1 MSADTALAQT
11 PVADNRR
18 GSAALA
24 TEMSIRRLVLVIVPL
39 WVLSLIL
46 NVLSHPSETSGLL
59 LGACFTLVLAGYAGY
74 AWANARVAL
83 LAAVVGTALAIAL
96 GDPVASL
103 AVFPLVVPWLNM
115 ATTVVGALV
124 PGRAGLLGVLGVSAL
139 GSAAVAVTSGPTVAE
154 VGGILSQALAGGL
167 CMWVGVSAF
176 RDAARETDRAAE
188 DLVATQTRTAW
199 QAARITE
206 FRSIARALHDT
217 AINTLGVLRLPGYDP
232 HALRE
237 RCREDL
243 LLGAGA
249 AAHGDMAAVTTGWST
264 RAKVLGLDAQIAL
277 HGSAAV
283 PPAIREALAW
293 AVMEAMQNCA
303 KHSGQRTVLIS
314 GTWDAGGG
322 VIEVADRGRGFGR
335 ARLTGGGAQSILSR
349 CTEAGITVEHFDRD
363 GAVVR
368 FQWTVSE
375 APTATPVDT
384 SDSAQL
390 LSRAAVRIAAVL
402 LAFGVYSTPFSPQLL
417 GRLGGAMTIALLTLV
432 IGWAA
437 MAGRGRITQTPPVA
451 LAMLAVAAV
460 TILPGMGDQGCER
473 IAWHWWGS
481 LAGLAV
487 LVCIVLVDGR
497 RSAILASVVTYT
509 MTFASILLTT
519 EGLTDS
525 CSGEGWSILLLVLGI
540 IIGVVALRRVLVK
553 QTAAAA
559 RDRRANAELAVAN
572 AQLQARERVRQ
583 HMLLSVSA
591 LYVPI
596 LQGIAD
602 GSLDPADEQVRLRA
616 ANAETALRAVHSL
629 PPELGPLSERLAD
642 LIVEHADSVHPVLS
656 VDPEVRASSA
666 QSEAFMA
673 VCRRWFSSL
682 PSGAQ
687 ARISFVST
695 VAGATI
701 LLTGPTPESIDL
713 PTGWQ
718 RLDAGDETLLE
729 TTWSS
734 ATAPSPG
741 SAPTTGL
748 NQPA

>member
-1 MSADTALAQT
+1 MSADAALAQT
-11 PVADNRR
+11 SVANNRR
-18 GSAALA
+18 GSAELA
-24 TEMSIRRLVLVIVPL
+24 TEMSIRRLVLVITPL
-39 WVLSLIL
+39 WVLSLFL
-46 NVLSHPSETSGLL
+46 NVASHRSETSRQLL
-59 LGACFTLVLAGYAGY
+59 VACFALVLAGYAGY
-74 AWANARVAL
+74 AVANARLAL

-96 GDPVASL
+96 GAPVASL

-124 PGRAGLLGVLGVSAL
+124 PGRAGLIGVLGVSAL
-139 GSAAVAVTSGPTVAE
+139 GSAAVSVTSGPTVAE

-188 DLVATQTRTAW
+188 DLVATQTRTASE
-199 QAARITE
+199 AARITE

-217 AINTLGVLRLPGYDP
+217 AINTLGVLRLPGYDSQ
-232 HALRE
+232 ALRE

-249 AAHGDMAAVTTGWST
+249 AAHGDMAAVTSRWST
-264 RAKVLGLDAQIAL
+264 RADVLGLEADISL
-277 HGSAAV
+277 SGSAAV
-283 PPAIREALAW
+283 PPSIREALAW

-303 KHSGQRTVLIS
+303 KHSGQRTVQIR
-314 GTWDAGGG
+314 GAWDAGGG
-322 VIEVADRGRGFGR
+322 VIEVADRGRGFGQ
-335 ARLTGGGAQSILSR
+335 ARLTGGGAQSIVSR
-349 CTEAGITVEHFDRD
+349 CAEAGIAVEHFDRD

-368 FQWTVSE
+368 FQWTVSQE
-375 APTATPVDT
+375 PAGTSMDD
-384 SDSAQL
+384 SDSALL
-390 LSRAAVRIAAVL
+390 LSRAAVRIAVVL

-417 GRLGGAMTIALLTLV
+417 GRLGGAITIVLLALV

-437 MAGRGRITQTPPVA
+437 MAGRGRITTTPPIV
-451 LAMLAVAAV
+451 LAMATVAAV
-460 TILPGMGDQGCER
+460 TVLPGIGDQGCDR

-497 RSAILASVVTYT
+497 RSSVLASVVTYAI
-509 MTFASILLTT
+509 TFTGILLTT
-519 EGLTDS
+519 DGLTDS

-540 IIGVVALRRVLVK
+540 IVGVVALRRVLVR

-559 RDRRANAELAVAN
+559 RDRRANAELAVVN

-583 HMLLSVSA
+583 HMLLSVAA

-602 GSLDPADEQVRLRA
+602 GTLDPADEQVRVRA

-642 LIVEHADSVHPVLS
+642 LIVEQADSVHPVLS
-656 VDPEVRASSA
+656 VDPDLRVTST
-666 QSEAFMA
+666 QSEAFIA
-673 VCRRWFSSL
+673 VCRQWFTRL
-682 PSGAQ
+682 PTGAQ
-687 ARISFVST
+687 VRVS
-695 VAGATI
+695 VMASDDGATI
-701 LLTGPTPESIDL
+701 LLTGPTPDPMDL
-713 PTGWQ
+713 PAGWH

-734 ATAPSPG
+734 ATSPSP
-741 SAPTTGL
+741 
-748 NQPA
+748 